1 MTTSAEIEIEQMFLS
16 LWRQHSSAP
25 FTAREVRFA
34 YAVFKKALENPEK
47 AKKMLDEQVLSL

>member
-16 LWRQHSSAP
+16 LWRQGTCAP

-47 AKKMLDEQVLSL
+47 AKKMIDSVV